1 MPRDHPVA
9 VLRGLLG
16 RDFGEDLPDGVSP
29 VSQWCAD
36 PQFFPGATGLLSET
50 SWQDVYPGSA
60 GAVETFSPPPEHG
73 LVVVGNYQATVR
85 SYQRI
90 LARDLGGFPT
100 TWRALRQ
107 LLASVSPQEV
117 FLTNAFV
124 GLPDRAGDTEPF
136 PTTPS
141 FTGRC
146 ERLLRTQ
153 IELFSPR
160 LVVCLGVPAAK
171 MLAAITP
178 ALDSW
183 RPWPGFAALDQ
194 RAVSSVDGCM
204 VADVTFGAVAVRHPS
219 AVLSRMQ
226 RQRDA
231 ELIADAAG
239 PPPPH

>member
-1 MPRDHPVA
+1 
-9 VLRGLLG
+9 
-16 RDFGEDLPDGVSP
+16 
-29 VSQWCAD
+29 
-36 PQFFPGATGLLSET
+36 GAEAARRRV
-50 SWQDVYPGSA
+50 DRRCRRSA
-60 GAVETFSPPPEHG
+60 ASALTPLVETFPPPPEHG

-85 SYQRI
+85 SYHRI

-100 TWRALRQ
+100 TWRVLRQ

-141 FTGRC
+141 FTRRC
-146 ERLLRTQ
+146 EHLLRTQ

-183 RPWPGFAALDQ
+183 RPWPGYAALDQ
-194 RAVSSVDGCM
+194 RAVSGVGGCM
-204 VADVTFGAVAVRHPS
+204 VADVTFKAVAVRHPS
-219 AVLSRMQ
+219 AVLSRVQ

-231 ELIADAAG
+231 ELIAGAAG
-239 PPPPH
+239 PRPRH

>member
-1 MPRDHPVA
+1 VA

-16 RDFGEDLPDGVSP
+16 RDFGEGLPDGVFP

-36 PQFFPGATGLLSET
+36 PQFFPGATGLLLET

-60 GAVETFSPPPEHG
+60 GVVETFSPPPEHG
-73 LVVVGNYQATVR
+73 LVVVGYYQATVR

-90 LARDLGGFPT
+90 VARDLGGFPT

-107 LLASVSPQEV
+107 LLASVSPREV

-124 GLPDRAGDTEPF
+124 GLPDRAGDIEPF

-141 FTGRC
+141 FTRRC
-146 ERLLRTQ
+146 EHLLRTQ

-183 RPWPGFAALDQ
+183 RPWPGYAALDQ
-194 RAVSSVDGCM
+194 RAVSTVDGCT

-231 ELIADAAG
+231 ELIADAAS